1 MTARRISF
9 VSLSTCAVLACL
21 GDPGC
26 NSTPATATYTPY
38 QGLNI
43 DTSSLV
49 APYGCGMGPGQVYR
63 YVATIALAPAIPD
76 ASDAARSDGGS
87 AIDAGPAQALA
98 TGVFDCFADGVFEG
112 LSPGSFVVT
121 IDAFTFAE
129 SEAVGL
135 ACDAEASPCAPPAL
149 DAGAAIPG
157 YSWTTT
163 CTATVEAGASVVAQC
178 GPLEAPTAAIS
189 EAGSAADSGSD
200 ATAAGDSSV
209 DATAAAD
216 GPFGDTSTVADG
228 AASDAT
234 LTGDSSGDSAA
245 DAEDAGAS
253 EDAGPD
259 GSDAGV
265 VPASDAGTEGGG

>member
-1 MTARRISF
+1 MTARRVSF
-9 VSLSTCAVLACL
+9 ISLSTCAVLACL
-21 GDPGC
+21 GGAGC

-38 QGLNI
+38 QGVNI

-63 YVATIALAPAIPD
+63 YVATIALAPGVPD

-87 AIDAGPAQALA
+87 GIDAGPAKALA

-112 LSPGSFVVT
+112 LSPGSFVLT

-135 ACDAEASPCAPPAL
+135 ACDAEASPCAPPEL
-149 DAGAAIPG
+149 DAGAPISG

-189 EAGSAADSGSD
+189 DGSATDSSSD
-200 ATAAGDSSV
+200 SSAAGDSSV

-216 GPFGDTSTVADG
+216 GPFGDTSTAADG
-228 AASDAT
+228 APNDAT
-234 LTGDSSGDSAA
+234 LPGNSSSDSAA

-253 EDAGPD
+253 EDAGSD
-259 GSDAGV
+259 GSDASV
-265 VPASDAGTEGGG
+265 VPPSDAGGEGGG